1 MTALVLRRLLGVVLT
16 LLGLTLVTFL
26 IGRVSGIDPAL
37 VLAGDHANSETYQ
50 HARDQLGLDLPLWEQ
65 YGCYLGH
72 ALTGDFGRSV
82 VSGRPVGEDML
93 EVFPATLELATAGLL
108 IGVLLGVPMGVWAAV
123 RRGGWPDQLVRILSL
138 IGYST
143 PVFWLG
149 LVGLLVFYGK
159 LGWVGGPGRLDF
171 GFEDVVPS
179 VTGLITIDAL
189 LAGEGEV
196 FLNALRHLVLP
207 AAILGMLSLATIA
220 RMTRG
225 FMAGQLHQDYVLAAR
240 ARGLSGARVVWVHA
254 FANIKVPLIT
264 VVALS
269 YGGLLEG
276 AVLTETVFAWPG
288 LGLYMKNALFNADMN
303 SVLAGT
309 LVVGTV
315 FIALNRLSDLLYP
328 LLDPRVG

>member
-1 MTALVLRRLLGVVLT
+1 MTALILRRLLSVVLT

-26 IGRVSGIDPAL
+26 IGRISDIDP
-37 VLAGDHANSETYQ
+37 VLAIVGDHANRETYE
-50 HARDQLGLDLPLWEQ
+50 HARLELGLDQPILVQ
-65 YGCYLGH
+65 YGRYLQR
-72 ALTGDFGRSV
+72 AITGDFGRSV

-108 IGVLLGVPMGVWAAV
+108 IGVVLGVPMGVWAAV

-196 FLNALRHLVLP
+196 FVNALNHLVLP
-207 AAILGMLSLATIA
+207 AAILGVLSLATIA
-220 RMTRG
+220 RMTRV

-240 ARGLSGARVVWVHA
+240 ARGLSFARVIWVHA
-254 FANIKVPLIT
+254 FGNIRVPLIT

-303 SVLAGT
+303 AVLAGT
-309 LVVGTV
+309 LVVGAV

>member
-1 MTALVLRRLLGVVLT
+1 MTALILRRLLSVVLT

-26 IGRVSGIDPAL
+26 IGRISDIDP
-37 VLAGDHANSETYQ
+37 VLAIVGDHANRETYE
-50 HARDQLGLDLPLWEQ
+50 HARLELGLDQPILVQ
-65 YGCYLGH
+65 YGRYLQR
-72 ALTGDFGRSV
+72 AITGDFGRSV

-108 IGVLLGVPMGVWAAV
+108 IGVVLGVPMGVWAAV

-196 FLNALRHLVLP
+196 FVNALNHLVLP
-207 AAILGMLSLATIA
+207 AAILGVLSLATIA

-240 ARGLSGARVVWVHA
+240 ARGLSFARVIWVHA
-254 FANIKVPLIT
+254 FGNIRVPLIT

-303 SVLAGT
+303 AVLAGT
-309 LVVGTV
+309 LVVGAV